1 MKSFKYITSIFVW
14 LYFITQV
21 GATTPTDLQKWIS
34 QGNSFY
40 EKDQYEQAVEAYQKA
55 ITPEFQSAE
64 VYFNLGNAYYKLRQI
79 APAVYNYEMAL
90 LLKPNDSEI
99 LTNLKYA
106 QRMTLDDIKE
116 VPKVGFSEMIK
127 SFVTTLHYDAWA
139 WLGVGSFFVMLLSF
153 MGYYFGSTTA
163 QKRMFF
169 IFIFIAI
176 GAGLISI
183 ASGFKHKAIIENQV
197 YAVVFADEVRVNSE
211 PKSNA
216 EEAFTLHEGTKVL
229 VIDSNHTWSKIQ
241 IQDGKQGWILDKD
254 IKKLKL

>member
-21 GATTPTDLQKWIS
+21 GATTPTDLQKWVS

-40 EKDQYEQAVEAYQKA
+40 QKDQYEQAIEAYQKA
-55 ITPEFQSAE
+55 ITTDYQSAE
-64 VYFNLGNAYYKLRQI
+64 VYFNLGNSYYKLKQI

-90 LLKPNDSEI
+90 LLKPNDAEI
-99 LTNLKYA
+99 ITNLKYA

-116 VPKVGFSEMIK
+116 VPKVGFANLIK
-127 SFVTTLHYDAWA
+127 SFVNTLHYDTWA

-153 MGYYFGSTTA
+153 MGYYFGATTV
-163 QKRMFF
+163 QKRIFF
-169 IFIFIAI
+169 IFIFVAIAI
-176 GAGLISI
+176 GIVSI
-183 ASGFKHKAIIENQV
+183 AAGFKNKSIIDKEV
-197 YAVVFADEVRVNSE
+197 YAVVFTDVVKVNSE
-211 PKSNA
+211 PKATA

-229 VIDSNHTWSKIQ
+229 VLDSNHTWSKIQ